1 MPALGSDNRAEATAS
16 RLGGLHASDW
26 RYLVVTVAGFGVDL
40 GAALLAIRL
49 LGLSLV
55 AGAVV
60 GFCCAVL
67 ANYLAHEFWTYRHAK
82 RWSAKGRALGYV
94 ATALSTLAVRAGV
107 ILALGHMAGGLLGDL
122 PTLVIAAGASLVFNF
137 LATKLIVFRGATAAK
152 D

>member
-1 MPALGSDNRAEATAS
+1 MSALEREPDA
-16 RLGGLHASDW
+16 RLIGAGDW
-26 RYLVVTVAGFGVDL
+26 RYLAVTVAGFGVDL

-49 LGLSLV
+49 FGLSLI

-82 RWSAKGRALGYV
+82 RWSARGRALGYV

-107 ILALGHMAGGLLGDL
+107 ILSLGYLAGDLLGDAAV
-122 PTLVIAAGASLVFNF
+122 LVLAAGVSLVFNF
-137 LATKLIVFRGATAAK
+137 LATKLVVFRARTPR